1 MKETIGAI
9 FSAPLAT
16 ILVVAGIVFLLIAV
30 LGAVAGRIDPGK
42 GGRIAAGAIGMV
54 LLAVGLGMHLMVA
67 KSSGSD
73 EGAQEDALVQQQTE
87 TEGRQQEPDRQPPDP
102 CGPIRVPAGATC
114 RDFYAERRTWDLE
127 KIRKCGRYQVSRYW
141 EALEIRS
148 QREWERFVAPCK

>member
-42 GGRIAAGAIGMV
+42 GGRIAAGAIGIV
-54 LLAVGLGMHLMVA
+54 LLAVGLGMHLMLA
-67 KSSGSD
+67 ESSGSD
-73 EGAQEDALVQQQTE
+73 ERALDDALVQQQAE
-87 TEGRQQEPDRQPPDP
+87 ADDRQQEPDRQSPDP
-102 CGPIRVPAGATC
+102 CEPIRVPAGATC

-127 KIRKCGRYQVSRYW
+127 KIRKCGRYQVSRYR
-141 EALEIRS
+141 EALKISS
-148 QREWERFVAPCK
+148 QREWERFVTPCK